1 MKIRDGPLSE
11 QTSKKSVPTSGP
23 LRRMGR
29 TAGGPGAP
37 RKQRVFSTALEPSRT
52 QDGHGLQY
60 AQTDSSFLRP
70 HRICGTDAQP
80 HRGPEELVRELPA
93 AQHRGGQA
101 DPVGPAGGLPRRVPD
116 QGLRRAR
123 QPGIREVRV
132 RGAQVRRRGMP
143 AARHHLR
150 RSAQGHAAARRV
162 GHRRGSGLAL
172 DPRYQGAGRLHG
184 RHAAHDR
191 QRHLHRQRHRARDRE
206 PDAPLAGRLLR
217 PRQGQDPFLGQVPVR
232 RPHHPLSRLVARLR
246 VRRQGPDPR
255 PHRPSPQDPG
265 DDAAARARQ
274 RRDLEEARG
283 CRRQGPDARSD
294 RGPGHVAGGD
304 PGGVLRPGRLQAR
317 EGRLEH
323 AVRRRIRCA
332 A

>member
-1 MKIRDGPLSE
+1 MATAFNTRKRIRRFFGHIELVAPMPNLIE
-11 QTSKKSVPTSGP
+11 VQKSSYEGF
-23 LRRMGR
+23 LQR
-29 TAGGPGAP
+29 TIPAA
-37 RKQRVFSTALEPSRT
+37 KRT
-52 QDGHGLQY
+52 Q
-60 AQTDSSFLRP
+60 S
-70 HRICGTDAQP
+70 
-80 HRGPEELVRELPA
+80 
-93 AQHRGGQA
+93 
-101 DPVGPAGGLPRRVPD
+101 GPAGGLPRGVPD

-123 QPGIREVRV
+123 QPRVREVRI
-132 RGAQVRRRGMP
+132 RRAEVRRRGVP

-150 RSAQGHAAARRV
+150 RAAQGHPAARGV

-172 DPRYQGAGRLHG
+172 DPRHQGAGCLHG

-191 QRHLHRQRHRARDRE
+191 QRHLHRERHRARHRQ
-206 PDAPLAGRLLR
+206 PDAPLAGRVLR
-217 PRQGQDPFLGQVPVR
+217 PRQGQDPQLGQVPVR

-246 VRRQGPDPR
+246 VRRQGPDPC

-274 RRDLEEARG
+274 RRDLEEARRG
-283 CRRQGPDARSD
+283 HRQEPDARSVG
-294 RGPGHVAGGD
+294 GPGPVAGGD
-304 PGGVLRPGRLQAR
+304 PGRVLRPGRLQAR